1 MPQGLHFS
9 KALLRGLFAEE
20 RIFGGAYIQQEMYV
34 TKSIGLAY
42 SRKGNKKIICY
53 RTVFAFFFL
62 YLRAI
67 PSISPRGLIFGG
79 GI

>member
-20 RIFGGAYIQQEMYV
+20 RIFGGAYIQREMYV

-42 SRKGNKKIICY
+42 SRKGNKKNYMLPY
-53 RTVFAFFFL
+53 RFCFFL